1 MQAPDAERIGYQD
14 DSVDLLQRFQN
25 TGDLLLHQA
34 RRFGKF
40 LQRGR
45 MSRVDDMAHKQ
56 IVEPCRRNGWR
67 HSAILQGIQG
77 SLIRSSRAP
86 ILYPDNVP
94 ELPEVETVVRGLD
107 KRVAGDTIESVWIGS
122 RKQTLKSAAGLIVAT
137 LEGKRIV
144 RVHRAGKHIVFDL
157 AGASGISGVKS
168 SNASK
173 SNASKKKSERSGRGR
188 TRPGASEQTAQWI
201 VHLGMTGRLVV
212 SEAPAEIA
220 KHTHLIAKLASGR
233 ELRFIDPRM
242 FGKLSV
248 HAGGFDPGGVE
259 PLEVDE
265 GQFVALFRERKT
277 PIKSAL
283 LNQKLLRGVGNI
295 YADESLFRAGIRPRR
310 RASSISGKQL
320 SVLHRSVQEVLREAI
335 ALGGSSISDYVDA
348 DGEEGFFQLQHKVYG
363 REGQPCLACAT
374 PIRRVVL
381 AGRSSHYCSK
391 CQK

>member
-1 MQAPDAERIGYQD
+1 MYSIAYRIGLWTSKPEKQ
-14 DSVDLLQRFQN
+14 LLAVSFWLFAFSKKLEA
-25 TGDLLLHQA
+25 T
-34 RRFGKF
+34 
-40 LQRGR
+40 
-45 MSRVDDMAHKQ
+45 
-56 IVEPCRRNGWR
+56 
-67 HSAILQGIQG
+67 
-77 SLIRSSRAP
+77 SSTP

-94 ELPEVETVVRGLD
+94 ELPEVETIARGLD

-122 RKQTLKSAAGLIVAT
+122 RKQPLKSPAAVLASA

-157 AGASGISGVKS
+157 EPHIT
-168 SNASK
+168 SK
-173 SNASKKKSERSGRGR
+173 TKKKKTNPALSVE
-188 TRPGASEQTAQWI
+188 TRLAASPSSAKMTAPQAKSQHQTDVQTAQWI
-201 VHLGMTGRLVV
+201 VHLGMTGRMVV
-212 SEAPAEIA
+212 CETSAEIA

-248 HAGGFDPGGVE
+248 HSGGFDPGGVE
-259 PLEVDE
+259 PLEVSE
-265 GQFVALFRERKT
+265 ERFVALFRGRKT

-295 YADESLFRAGIRPRR
+295 YADESLFRAGLRPRR
-310 RASSISGKQL
+310 RAASITREQLGK
-320 SVLHRSVQEVLREAI
+320 LHRAVREVLREAI

-348 DGEEGFFQLQHKVYG
+348 DGEEGFFQLQHRVYG
-363 REGQPCLACAT
+363 REGQPCLVCKT
-374 PIRRVVL
+374 SIRRVVL